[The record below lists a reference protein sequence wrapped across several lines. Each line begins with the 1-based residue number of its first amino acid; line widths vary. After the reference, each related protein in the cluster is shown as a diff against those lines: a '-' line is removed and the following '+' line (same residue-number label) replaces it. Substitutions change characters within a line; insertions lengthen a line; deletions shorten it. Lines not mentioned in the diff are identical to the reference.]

1 MSQFKVIK
9 SKDGKYETVS
19 VPDPEDIKKKLAE
32 QHKELRDML
41 DGNTQ
46 FHDDP
51 FKKPPDPPVTDA
63 DEQTDIYGYWG
74 HINMDADVE

>member
-1 MSQFKVIK
+1 
-9 SKDGKYETVS
+9 
-19 VPDPEDIKKKLAE
+19 
-32 QHKELRDML
+32 ML

-74 HINMDADVE
+74 HINMDADGE